1 MDALYTIQSTATVI
15 IALCL
20 YVYLVASVYPWLTMR
35 LAMRK
40 QWAATDRGIRRVKF
54 PEGRGVIYR
63 PDLKVQRYV
72 PAYALLTTEGK
83 KYIRLQV
90 HPLVNYI
97 RYDVATFDAKGKLL
111 DVQKVAERLTTRG
124 ATRAVRLPTATACAT
139 VIPRRVD
146 GEYLSREYA
155 VGYST
160 AGTLICSALTLLTTL
175 AVAYLIHGELTSLLE
190 GMTVS
195 LGKALLLSLPVGALT
210 AGWIALMHR
219 RHATRKIN
227 R

>member
-15 IALCL
+15 VAICL

-35 LAMRK
+35 IALRK
-40 QWAATDRGIRRVKF
+40 RQDCPDRGIRRVTF

-63 PDLKVQRYV
+63 PALKAQSYV
-72 PAYALLTTEGK
+72 PAYALFTREGR
-83 KYIRLQV
+83 KYIRLQT
-90 HPLVNYI
+90 HPRVNFI
-97 RYDVATFDAKGKLL
+97 RYDVVTFDARGKLL

-124 ATRAVRLPTATACAT
+124 ATRAVRLPTATAYAT

-146 GEYLSREYA
+146 GEYVSREYA
-155 VGYST
+155 VGYSR
-160 AGTLICSALTLLTTL
+160 AGTLVCSTLTLLTTL
-175 AVAYLIHGELTSLLE
+175 AMTYLIHGELTFLLE

-195 LGKALLLSLPVGALT
+195 LGTALLLSLPVGALM
-210 AGWIALMHR
+210 AGWSVLMHR
-219 RHATRKIN
+219 RHATRRIN